1 MKNLFLA
8 LVLVLAMVSLV
19 STACALGPKI
29 SKSTAAWDANSEPD
43 LAGYYLYWR
52 TTAGA
57 FQDANRVPVATS
69 PTPTFSLLTL
79 NLPSGVYVIA
89 VSAYDTELNES
100 GLSNEV
106 SWDAAYPNAPQNN
119 KIQ

>member
-1 MKNLFLA
+1 MVK
-8 LVLVLAMVSLV
+8 LVVLILVVMFPIM
-19 STACALGPKI
+19 ACALGPKI

-52 TTAGA
+52 TTAGT
-57 FQDANRVPVATS
+57 FQDANRATVATS

-79 NLPSGVYVIA
+79 SLPSGVYVIA

-106 SWDAAYPNAPQNN
+106 SWDAAYPNAPANAKVQ
-119 KIQ
+119 

>member
-1 MKNLFLA
+1 MKFMVKLVV
-8 LVLVLAMVSLV
+8 LVLVVLLPVM
-19 STACALGPKI
+19 ACALGPKI

-52 TTAGA
+52 TTTGT
-57 FQDANRVPVATS
+57 FQDANRVQVVTS

-106 SWDAAYPNAPQNN
+106 NWDAAYPNAPANAR
-119 KIQ
+119 IP